1 MSVPAV
7 SNAELHA
14 VARRVVWFKPPEE
27 TLRDTVF
34 FLNHVMTFGD
44 VDDVV
49 TMRDHFDDETLR
61 DALRRAHPGVF
72 DPRSWAYWHAV
83 LCGTSAPPLP
93 VRRIPGTEGA
103 VPLAWPFRRKDA
115 PGSD

>member
-1 MSVPAV
+1 MAADPS
-7 SNAELHA
+7 AELRA

-49 TMRDHFDDETLR
+49 TTRRHFDDETLR
-61 DALRRAHPGVF
+61 EALRCACPGVF
-72 DPRSWAYWHAV
+72 DARSWAYWHAV
-83 LCGTSAPPLP
+83 LCGGPAPALP
-93 VRRIPGTEGA
+93 ARRIPGAEGA
-103 VPLAWPFRRKDA
+103 VPLPWPFRRDDG
-115 PGSD
+115 PGPD

>member
-1 MSVPAV
+1 MAV
-7 SNAELHA
+7 DHDADLRA

-49 TMRDHFDDETLR
+49 TMRRHFDDEALR
-61 DALRRAHPGVF
+61 DALRRACPGVF
-72 DPRSWAYWHAV
+72 DARSWTYWHAV
-83 LCGTSAPPLP
+83 LCGTPAPPLP
-93 VRRIPGTEGA
+93 TRQIPGAEGA
-103 VPLAWPFRRKDA
+103 LPLPWPFRSGAA
-115 PGSD
+115 PGPD

>member
-1 MSVPAV
+1 MAADP
-7 SNAELHA
+7 NAELRA

-49 TMRDHFDDETLR
+49 TMRRHFDDETLR
-61 DALRRAHPGVF
+61 EALRCACPGVF
-72 DPRSWAYWHAV
+72 DARSWAYWHAV
-83 LCGTSAPPLP
+83 LCGGPAPALPARRLPGAQGTVPLP
-93 VRRIPGTEGA
+93 
-103 VPLAWPFRRKDA
+103 WPFRRDDK
-115 PGSD
+115 PGPG